1 MVLGALACEKA
12 GIAPEFFIRITMKL
26 YGPLLFLLLLL
37 AGLTGKKGKSI
48 KTGLLALV
56 LLGMSGCGV
65 SLENRVFPM
74 SMGVDYENGHY
85 RIVYGIPQL
94 SKVTGQDKEETQ
106 SGEEQAL
113 VYEGLTPTDGLY
125 GAWHREEEFPIL
137 PEVTIVNKKPS
148 IRQHSG

>member
-65 SLENRVFPM
+65 SLENRVFLCLWEWIMKTDTTDCLWDP
-74 SMGVDYENGHY
+74 SVVQGH
-85 RIVYGIPQL
+85 G
-94 SKVTGQDKEETQ
+94 TG
-106 SGEEQAL
+106 
-113 VYEGLTPTDGLY
+113 
-125 GAWHREEEFPIL
+125 
-137 PEVTIVNKKPS
+137 
-148 IRQHSG
+148 